1 MNSCIFAVEVEFAEV
16 TYVIEENDGAGL
28 YITLNA
34 RGNLS
39 SAFTILLRTS
49 GVAKGKW
56 SVPHHI
62 TT

>member
-1 MNSCIFAVEVEFAEV
+1 MEVKFAEV

-39 SAFTILLRTS
+39 SAFTIRLRTN
-49 GVAKGKW
+49 GLAECKW

>member
-1 MNSCIFAVEVEFAEV
+1 MEVQFAEV

-34 RGNLS
+34 HGNLS
-39 SAFTILLRTS
+39 SAFTIRVTPS
-49 GVAKGKW
+49 GMAECKW